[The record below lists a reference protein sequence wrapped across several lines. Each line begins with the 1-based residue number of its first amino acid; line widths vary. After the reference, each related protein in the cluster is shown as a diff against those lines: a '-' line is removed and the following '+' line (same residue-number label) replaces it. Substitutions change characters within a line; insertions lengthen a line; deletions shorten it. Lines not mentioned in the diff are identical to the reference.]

1 MVFLGGKWPEPFRDQ
16 ADERTGVIIN
26 IRIADPDNKRA
37 RNSLHNWLNN
47 NQYIKENAQLRLPD
61 SAPEGMGPEFDV
73 IQLVLSSGFDLA
85 HLAMAFAE
93 WRGKSRETAAPI
105 AVQANGRTTELSL
118 DDMADSGDE
127 SYVVRRALAGAPD
140 PRQSSCVLIGVSDYG
155 KLRELPAVR
164 ENLVQLPEVLADPKI
179 WGIPPERLHTIAYP
193 QSADAIREA
202 ISAAAQDAPDTL
214 LVYFAGHGLYDK
226 KDGLL
231 LALPEA
237 TGKDRSN
244 TVPWQQL
251 AEVIRNA
258 DSHRR
263 IVWLDC
269 CYAGLALPDKEA
281 TPQDKKDPP
290 ELLEVAEVEGT
301 YLLAAAQKHE
311 EAKSPDGEGCT
322 AFTGELVNALRDGIA
337 PGPPTEEFL
346 SLNSLHQQVRSV
358 LRKKHFPEPNRHDPD
373 NIGQLPHFH
382 NNMTRRRNPRVVQAR
397 ATRMWRLPSFPFRY
411 VMGTGLGVLIVLV
424 AVLLATQPWGTV
436 PTPTPSPTT
445 SPSPLPGGL
454 SFTEY
459 CLTLGAQGAQGA
471 QDFTP
476 AGTGADCVQP
486 INLDL
491 ACDFQYQATGLKHIF
506 TSSDP
511 NSAICYNPKSH
522 VTFPAGISNMTGYC
536 ATLTTMAS
544 VTATAANPDYKNIW
558 VCQVAINKNLACDTQ
573 NNRTNLVARQMNGIW
588 RCYPS

>member
-1 MVFLGGKWPEPFRDQ
+1 
-16 ADERTGVIIN
+16 VIIN

-47 NQYIKENAQLRLPD
+47 NQYIKENAQLKLPD
-61 SAPEGMGPEFDV
+61 SAPEGMGSEFDV
-73 IQLVLSSGFDLA
+73 IQLVLSSVFDLA
-85 HLAMAFAE
+85 NLALALAE
-93 WRGKSRETAAPI
+93 WRDKLRETAAPI

-127 SYVVRRALAGAPD
+127 AYVVRRALAGAPD
-140 PRQSSCVLIGVSDYG
+140 PRQSSCVFIGVSDYG

-164 ENLVQLPEVLADPKI
+164 ENLAQLPEVLADPGT
-179 WGIPPERLHTIAYP
+179 WGIPPERLHIIDYP
-193 QSADAIREA
+193 QSADVIRDA

-237 TGKDRSN
+237 TGKDRSQ

-281 TPQDKKDPP
+281 TPDKKGPP
-290 ELLEVAEVEGT
+290 ELLEVAEIEGT
-301 YLLAAAQKHE
+301 YLLAAAQKYE
-311 EAKSPDGEGCT
+311 EAKAPDGEGCT

-337 PGPPTEEFL
+337 PGPPTQEFL
-346 SLNSLHQQVRSV
+346 SLNSLHQQVRGA
-358 LRKKHFPEPNRHDPD
+358 LRKKHLPEPNRHDPD

-382 NNMTRRRNPRVVQAR
+382 NNMTRRRNPRVVRPR
-397 ATRMWRLPSFPFRY
+397 ATRTWRLPSFPLRY
-411 VMGTGLGVLIVLV
+411 VMGAGLIVLIVLV
-424 AVLLATQPWGTV
+424 AVLTGTRLW
-436 PTPTPSPTT
+436 TPGPPTT
-445 SPSPLPGGL
+445 PAPPPISPSPLGGL
-454 SFTEY
+454 SLTKY
-459 CLTLGAQGAQGA
+459 CSSLGAPGAQG
-471 QDFTP
+471 FTV
-476 AGTGADCVQP
+476 ARLDCVQP
-486 INLDL
+486 INLDA
-491 ACDFQYQATGLKHIF
+491 ACVFQYGTAGLKHRF

-511 NSAICYNPKSH
+511 NSAICYNPATH
-522 VTFPAGISNMTGYC
+522 VIYPAGISNMTGYC
-536 ATLTTMAS
+536 AIQTLTPTAS
-544 VTATAANPDYKNIW
+544 VTATAVNPSYKNTW
-558 VCQVAINKNLACDTQ
+558 VCQVPINMNLACEVQ
-573 NNRTNLVARQMNGIW
+573 NNRNNLVARPVNGIW
-588 RCYPS
+588 LCYEG

>member
-1 MVFLGGKWPEPFRDQ
+1 M
-16 ADERTGVIIN
+16 IIN
-26 IRIADPDNKRA
+26 IRIANPDNKRA
-37 RNSLHNWLNN
+37 HNSLHNWLNN
-47 NQYIKENAQLRLPD
+47 NQYIKENAQLKLPD

-85 HLAMAFAE
+85 KLALAFAE
-93 WRGKSRETAAPI
+93 WRDKSRETAAPI
-105 AVQANGRTTELSL
+105 AVQVNGRTTELSL

-127 SYVVRRALAGAPD
+127 AYVVRRALAGAPD

-164 ENLVQLPEVLADPKI
+164 ENLVQLPKVLADPKT
-179 WGIPPERLHTIAYP
+179 WGIPPERLHTIAYL
-193 QSADAIREA
+193 QSADAIRDV
-202 ISAAAQDAPDTL
+202 ISAAAKEAPDTL

-237 TGKDRSN
+237 TGKDRSH

-281 TPQDKKDPP
+281 TPDKKDPP

-301 YLLAAAQKHE
+301 YLLAAARKYE

-337 PGPPTEEFL
+337 PGPPTQEFL
-346 SLNSLHQQVRSV
+346 SLNSLHQQVRSA
-358 LRKKHFPEPNRHDPD
+358 LRKKHLPEPNRHDPD

-382 NNMTRRRNPRVVQAR
+382 NNMTRQRNLRIGGSR
-397 ATRMWRLPSFPFRY
+397 AMRTRRLPSSPFRY
-411 VMGTGLGVLIVLV
+411 VMGAGLGVLIVLV
-424 AVLLATQPWGTV
+424 AVLLGTRPWAPG
-436 PTPTPSPTT
+436 PSPTPLPT
-445 SPSPLPGGL
+445 ISASPLHGL
-454 SFTEY
+454 SLTEY
-459 CLTLGAQGAQGA
+459 CSGLGTQGEG
-471 QDFTP
+471 FTV
-476 AGTGADCVQP
+476 ARTNCVQP
-486 INLDL
+486 IKLDA
-491 ACDFQYQATGLKHIF
+491 ACDFQYQTTSLKHRF

-511 NSAICYNPKSH
+511 NSAICYNPTTH
-522 VTFPAGISNMTGYC
+522 VTYSAGISNMTGYC
-536 ATLTTMAS
+536 ATLTTMAG
-544 VTATAANPDYKNIW
+544 VTATAANADYKNTW
-558 VCQVAINKNLACDTQ
+558 VCQVAINMNLACDTQ
-573 NNRTNLVARQMNGIW
+573 SNRTNLVARQVNGTW
-588 RCYPS
+588 MCYEG